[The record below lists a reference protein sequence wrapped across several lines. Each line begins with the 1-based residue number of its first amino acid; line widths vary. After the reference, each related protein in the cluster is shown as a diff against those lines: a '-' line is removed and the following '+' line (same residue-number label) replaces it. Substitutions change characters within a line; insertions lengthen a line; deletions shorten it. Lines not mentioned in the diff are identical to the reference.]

1 MAVFLSAIAAALGGK
16 ALKIGLALLLAAGL
30 LGGGFVWGD
39 VHATRAAL
47 DDAAKDADARVAGLQ
62 KNYQA
67 VTQGYLSKLSA
78 QTTRGDGLAAALAE
92 AGSRLAANTAKA
104 KEAIAH
110 AVPPNS
116 ACDLSAAAVGVLR
129 AQAARQSWHE

>member
-1 MAVFLSAIAAALGGK
+1 MPSFLSSIIAVLGGN
-16 ALKIGLALLLAAGL
+16 AVKIGLGLLLAAGL
-30 LGGGFVWGD
+30 LGSGFVWGD
-39 VHATRAAL
+39 AHATRAAL
-47 DDAAKDADARVAGLQ
+47 DAGAKDADARVAGLQ

-92 AGSRLAANTAKA
+92 ADSRLAANTAKA

-116 ACDLSAAAVGVLR
+116 ACDLSAAAVDVLR

>member
-1 MAVFLSAIAAALGGK
+1 MPVFLSSIAAAMGGN
-16 ALKIGLALLLAAGL
+16 AVKISLALLLAAAL

-39 VHATRAAL
+39 VHATKAAL
-47 DDAAKDADARVAGLQ
+47 DAAARDADARIASLQ

-67 VTQGYLSKLSA
+67 VTRDYLGKLSA
-78 QTTRGDGLAAALAE
+78 QTARGDGLALALAQ
-92 AGSRLAANTAKA
+92 ADSQLAANTDKA

-116 ACDLSAAAVGVLR
+116 ACDLPAAAIGVLR
-129 AQAARQSWHE
+129 AQPARQ